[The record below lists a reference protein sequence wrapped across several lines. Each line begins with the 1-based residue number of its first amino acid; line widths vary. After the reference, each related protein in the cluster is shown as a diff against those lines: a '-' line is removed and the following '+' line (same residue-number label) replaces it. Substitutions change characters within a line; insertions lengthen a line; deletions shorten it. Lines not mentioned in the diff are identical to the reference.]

1 MMGDLMVLQEVLE
14 VELEQQLELVDL
26 EELEIGK

>member
-1 MMGDLMVLQEVLE
+1 MMVELMVLQEVLE